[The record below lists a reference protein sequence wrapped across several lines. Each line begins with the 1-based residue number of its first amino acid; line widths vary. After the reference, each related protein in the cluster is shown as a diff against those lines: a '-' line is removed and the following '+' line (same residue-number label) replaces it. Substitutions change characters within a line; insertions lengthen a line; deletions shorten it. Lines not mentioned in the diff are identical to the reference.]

1 MYGGVSQEGRR
12 SERRQK
18 LIAATLDAVGE
29 GGVVA
34 LTVGAVSSRAGV
46 AKRYFYESFDSLDAL
61 LSATLREVFDR
72 VGEAIAS
79 TAVRADATPEELV
92 RAAVAGAIDA
102 MDDPR
107 VARLYLES
115 AGNPTLLA
123 TRDHA
128 VEGFVDQLLVR
139 LAGDGPI
146 DPRDRVTGHLLVSG
160 STHVVALWLQG
171 RIDLG
176 RDELVRHMVDVGVQA
191 AATIG
196 GRRPSS

>member
-1 MYGGVSQEGRR
+1 MYAGVPEEARR
-12 SERRQK
+12 AERRQK
-18 LIAATLDAVGE
+18 LVAATLDAVGE

-34 LTVGAVSSRAGV
+34 LTVGAVSARAGV

-61 LSATLREVFDR
+61 LSATLQEVFDR

-79 TAVRADATPEELV
+79 TAVRADATPEGLV
-92 RAAVAGAIDA
+92 RVAVAGAIDA

-115 AGNPTLLA
+115 AGNPALLA
-123 TRDHA
+123 TRDRA
-128 VEGFVDQLLVR
+128 VEGFVDQLLLQV
-139 LAGDGPI
+139 AGGKVI

-171 RIDLG
+171 RLDLT
-176 RDELVRHMVDVGVQA
+176 RDELIAHMVDLGAHA
-191 AATIG
+191 AVRIG
-196 GRRPSS
+196 DRGAEA